1 MNKYKAWIAA
11 LTPLNFANEKSLEQ
25 IINELIPILFEIKKT
40 QDNDNTSFNDFLT
53 LLKNKISEIKESL
66 TTHNTSF
73 DEKRNSIRQNV
84 SNKES
89 EITNNILAKF
99 SEMLSKIENFGSS
112 YFENHPEVFNSGID
126 KVNFDLNINNSAYKK
141 WYNNTEVFYTSD
153 NINYGKTNNGYSYD
167 HITKLMYY
175 DGNEISNASN
185 TAYGTLNRCTNG
197 VIINYLPKLNLGEK
211 LLPANE
217 NGYFIGFPDETHAAY
232 FAEAN
237 EENVEKYSIKLI
249 DLNTKEMTT
258 YTDLLMPSNF
268 NNVYL
273 SNNSHYII
281 KKYHDYYYL
290 VYLVNGQSVPY
301 IAKSNDLIHWA
312 NMGSLN
318 GSIVALQVIHDSL
331 YFVTTSYSSYL
342 FNESDNTFN
351 QIKYNNKNI
360 MVGSPFG
367 NNYLGVVGNEIMYS
381 STPDFSS
388 PISLNNTIN
397 PINNTLAFAV
407 NTQTKDY
414 LICGCNMSNIYNE
427 IYQVDNE
434 YQNIRF
440 KDDKNFNA
448 LYLIDYKLYYS
459 TIIRGGKQN
468 SLYYIGTGDI
478 SIGDIVISPDYRIFD
493 DKNLQEITFTHECVE
508 VK

>member
-25 IINELIPILFEIKKT
+25 IIYELIPILLDIKKT

-53 LLKNKISEIKESL
+53 LLKDKISEIKESL
-66 TTHNTSF
+66 RPYNTSF

-84 SNKES
+84 STKES
-89 EITNNILAKF
+89 EITNNILTKF
-99 SEMLSKIENFGSS
+99 SEMLSKIENFGGN

-126 KVNFDLNINNSAYKK
+126 EVNFDLNINNSAYKK
-141 WYNNTEVFYTSD
+141 WYNNTEAFYKSD
-153 NINYGKTNNGYSYD
+153 NINYGKTNKGYSYD
-167 HITKLMYY
+167 PITKLMYF
-175 DGNEISNASN
+175 DGNEVSS
-185 TAYGTLNRCTNG
+185 TVVTEYGTLNRCSNG

-237 EENVEKYSIKLI
+237 EENVKKYSIKLI

-258 YTDLLMPSNF
+258 YTDLVMPNNF

-290 VYLVNGQSVPY
+290 IYLINEQSVPY

-360 MVGSPFG
+360 MVGCPYG

-381 STPDFSS
+381 STPDFSN
-388 PISLNNTIN
+388 PISLINTIN
-397 PINNTLAFAV
+397 PRNITLAFAA
-407 NTQTKDY
+407 NAQTKDY
-414 LICGCNMSNIYNE
+414 LICGCNVSNIFNE
-427 IYQVDNE
+427 IFDVNSE
-434 YQNIRF
+434 YQNIKF
-440 KDDKNFNA
+440 KDNKNFNA
-448 LYLIDYKLYYS
+448 VYLIDYKLYYS
-459 TIIRGGKQN
+459 TIVRSNRQEP
-468 SLYYIGTGDI
+468 LYYIGMGDKP
-478 SIGDIVISPDYRIFD
+478 IGDIVISPDYRIFD